1 MVKPKTKYEEDK
13 QITLEESNTLSFED
27 SLKKIKKV
35 LDKLD
40 NLEEDEGGEPK
51 EWLYL
56 ANLFCH
62 VGGTS

>member
-1 MVKPKTKYEEDK
+1 MVVMVKPKTKYEEDK

-51 EWLYL
+51 E
-56 ANLFCH
+56 
-62 VGGTS
+62 